1 MKIKTKIMFL
11 NSMTERNVRFYKIS
25 GLTDN
30 HIYLIAGFFLV
41 VLYFT
46 QLNLNLR
53 WLWLDDLQHDEVYQ
67 QITGFILLAYVIMQG
82 RLGFQRLKNP
92 NMPFGS
98 ILKSHKVYGVFGPAL
113 FYVHSMD
120 VGFAY
125 QVVLTFVFLGNS
137 LLGYLSPQAI
147 KLRKKWYTLSWTIL
161 HIGLAILTLVL
172 MLFHIYVVYY
182 FS

>member
-1 MKIKTKIMFL
+1 MFL
-11 NSMTERNVRFYKIS
+11 NSMTERNVLFNKIP

-30 HIYLIAGFFLV
+30 QLYLLAGSFLLA
-41 VLYFT
+41 LYFT

-53 WLWLDDLQHDEVYQ
+53 WIWLDNLQRGEVYQ

-82 RLGFQRLKNP
+82 RLGFQRLRNP
-92 NMPFGS
+92 NIPFAS
-98 ILKSHKVYGVFGPAL
+98 ILKSHKLYGVFGPVL
-113 FYVHSMD
+113 FYIHSMD

-137 LLGYLSPQAI
+137 LVGYLSPQAI
-147 KLRKKWYTLSWTIL
+147 KLRKMWYILSWTIL
-161 HIGLAILTLVL
+161 HVGLASLTLVL

-182 FS
+182 YS

>member
-1 MKIKTKIMFL
+1 MFL
-11 NSMTERNVRFYKIS
+11 NSITEQNVRNNKLF

-30 HIYLIAGFFLV
+30 HIYLIVGTFLLA
-41 VLYFT
+41 LYFT

-53 WLWLDDLQHDEVYQ
+53 WVWLDSLQGSEIYQ

-82 RLGFQRLKNP
+82 RLGVQRLTKP
-92 NMPFGS
+92 NIPFRY
-98 ILKSHKVYGVFGPAL
+98 LLANHKMIGVFGPAL
-113 FYVHSMD
+113 FYIHSMD

-147 KLRKKWYTLSWTIL
+147 KLRKKWYALSWTIL

-172 MLFHIYVVYY
+172 MLFHIFVVYY
-182 FS
+182 YS

>member
-1 MKIKTKIMFL
+1 MFFDNMK
-11 NSMTERNVRFYKIS
+11 ERNIRFNAIS

-30 HIYLIAGFFLV
+30 QTYLLTGIFLL

-53 WLWLDDLQHDEVYQ
+53 WVWLDNLQRDEVYQ

-82 RLGFQRLKNP
+82 RLGFLRLSKP
-92 NMPFGS
+92 NIPFRP
-98 ILKSHKVYGVFGPAL
+98 LLANHKIHGVFGPLL
-113 FYVHSMD
+113 FYIHSMD

-137 LLGYLSPQAI
+137 MVGYLSPQAI
-147 KLRKKWYTLSWTIL
+147 KLRQKWYILSWTIL
-161 HIGLAILTLVL
+161 HVGLAILTLVL